1 MSQALSQTFS
11 RICNLDHHTVS
22 SCSTFGVLPLL
33 FILLVDLVVLS
44 LFDLAIE
51 SLRGS
56 TLRVSESV
64 VVLSISECGYV

>member
-1 MSQALSQTFS
+1 MSQAPGQTFS
-11 RICNLDHHTVS
+11 RICS

-33 FILLVDLVVLS
+33 FILLVVLS

-64 VVLSISECGYV
+64 VVLSISECGFFSMTHPEKS